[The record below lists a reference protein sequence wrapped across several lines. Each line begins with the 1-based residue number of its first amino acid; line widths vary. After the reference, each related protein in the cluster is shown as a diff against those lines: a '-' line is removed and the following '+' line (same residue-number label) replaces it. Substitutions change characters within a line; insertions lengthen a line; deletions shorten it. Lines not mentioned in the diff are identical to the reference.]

1 MKSGKH
7 NTDLLSSE
15 PRNLLC
21 LSPRFS
27 AWRHGKQPVLIYPP
41 TLLSQRGS
49 SFRRSH
55 LKLPVSPP
63 LWALHTVETK
73 INATGDKML
82 SDLGEKKSEL
92 KTRQSHVYMH
102 VTTFRTGFF
111 SDSQKILIKW
121 NLPKQLC
128 VFTNTKFR
136 VLLSIAPVIEEGS
149 FLCSSLRFLL
159 YVCFFF

>member
-82 SDLGEKKSEL
+82 SDLGENKSEL

-102 VTTFRTGFF
+102 M
-111 SDSQKILIKW
+111 SPHS
-121 NLPKQLC
+121 
-128 VFTNTKFR
+128 
-136 VLLSIAPVIEEGS
+136 APGS
-149 FLCSSLRFLL
+149 FQILKRFSWNETCQNNCVSSRIPNSEFCSLL
-159 YVCFFF
+159 HPS